1 MSGLAWRWR
10 RLTAMTPHEIAWRA
24 LAAARDRVRP
34 PAWARRAPGEAFER
48 FFPAGLEETL
58 RGSRLDRLVH
68 LPAEVGALEF
78 AVVAARDL
86 RAGRWSR
93 FGRVVQLDDPPRWR
107 RNYGGSGE
115 WPDRPSAAIDY
126 RRGDPAGGP
135 KPVWELGRLTF
146 LPTLALAARL
156 TGERAYAER
165 ATRWLADFSRENPL
179 GRGIHHTSGI
189 EMAIRVITTT
199 WTLALLG
206 AGAKGGRNGGGAASS
221 DLAPALG
228 LVMQQAL
235 HCRDHLS
242 QGSSANNH
250 LIAEYA
256 AMAVAGAVFPTC
268 RESAGLLEHGHAGL
282 ERETLRQ
289 IHADGVPAEQA
300 FGYLPFVW
308 ELLLPAFIACEAA
321 GYAIGAQV
329 RDRLR
334 ASLEFARAIRLPDG
348 RWPQIGD
355 EDDGRILLA
364 IEGPSRLDLVGNAL
378 AAWLGADGLNGE
390 QALALLLVGR
400 PAGAARPAPAGLQEF
415 PDGGMSVWRSDGL
428 LVTFDHGRLGLGALA
443 AHGHA
448 DALSVTIHDGATPIV
463 LDPGTLAYH
472 EDAAARDRCRGT
484 PGHGTI
490 HFGGRSQSEMR
501 GPFLWG
507 ARARVTRRGDGY
519 ECRWTTGERHWRR
532 VGVQGRE
539 VVIEDRVSGAGAE
552 LCFTLAPFAE
562 LQVEGRRAIVRAA
575 GARAV
580 FEADAISAWRR
591 EPGEYA
597 PRFASVVA
605 APRLAATQ
613 SAPDCRTVIR
623 VGGRL

>member
-1 MSGLAWRWR
+1 MSDPAWTLR
-10 RLTAMTPHEIAWRA
+10 RLTAMTPLEIAHRTRVA
-24 LAAARDRVRP
+24 LRDRLSP
-34 PAWARRAPGEAFER
+34 PAWARDSPGQAFQRLFPEGPEA
-48 FFPAGLEETL
+48 TL
-58 RGSRLDRLVH
+58 RASRLDRIVH
-68 LPAEVGALEF
+68 LPAEVGALDF
-78 AVVAARDL
+78 AVAAAREL

-93 FGRVVQLDDPPRWR
+93 LGRTVQLDDPPRWR
-107 RNYGGSGE
+107 RNYGASGE
-115 WPDRPSAAIDY
+115 WPDRPSGRLDY
-126 RRGDPAGGP
+126 RRGDLAGGA
-135 KPVWELGRLTF
+135 KPAWELGRLTF

-156 TGERAYAER
+156 TGERAYAEQAR
-165 ATRWLADFSRENPL
+165 RWLADFTRENPL

-199 WTLALLG
+199 WTLALLCG
-206 AGAKGGRNGGGAASS
+206 NGGGRAGGATD

-235 HCRDHLS
+235 HCGDHLS
-242 QGSSANNH
+242 LGSSANNH

-256 AMAVAGAVFPTC
+256 AMAVAGAVFPSC
-268 RESAGLLEHGHAGL
+268 RESDALLRRGHAGL
-282 ERETLRQ
+282 EHETLRQ
-289 IHADGVPAEQA
+289 IHPDGVPAEQA

-321 GYAIGAQV
+321 GCAISAPV

-334 ASLEFARAIRLPDG
+334 ASLEFARSIRLADG

-364 IEGPSRLDLVGNAL
+364 IEGPSRLDLAGNAL

-400 PAGAARPAPAGLQEF
+400 PARAARAASEGLHDH
-415 PDGGMSVWRSDGL
+415 PDGGLSVWRGGGL
-428 LVTFDHGRLGLGALA
+428 VVTFDHGPLGLGPLA

-448 DALSVTIHDGATPIV
+448 DALAVTIFDGATPIV
-463 LDPGTLAYH
+463 LDPGTFAYH
-472 EDAAARDRCRGT
+472 EDPVARERCRAT

-532 VGVQGRE
+532 VEVTGRE
-539 VVIEDRVSGAGAE
+539 IVIEDRVSGAGAE

-562 LQVEGRRAIVRAA
+562 LQLEGRRAMVRT
-575 GARAV
+575 GGTSTV
-580 FEADAISAWRR
+580 FEADAIAAWRR
-591 EPGEYA
+591 EPGEVA

-605 APRLAATQ
+605 APRLAAALSTP
-613 SAPDCRTVIR
+613 SCRTVIR
-623 VGGRL
+623 VGGRLY